1 MDDIGIYPRSN
12 NVELTTN
19 QMNDTDFR
27 NLVRSLNKEQWQ
39 FFNHV
44 LHSVKVSDDQLS
56 LFLSGGA
63 GVGKS
68 WVTNALYEAVTKY
81 LNHVV
86 GENPDEAKVIKLA
99 PTGKAAYN
107 IRGNTVHSGLQLPV
121 NKGFHYIPLDNDR
134 LNTIRSKLRKLKVVL
149 IDEISMVGSGMFN
162 FVNLRLQQIMG
173 SKMPF
178 GGVSIIAVGDLFQL
192 QPVFDKWIFE
202 NSNKDY
208 GPLALN
214 VWQEYFEMYEL
225 TQIMRQ
231 KEDKQFAE
239 LLNRLREGHHSQND
253 IEQLK
258 TRILQPNCRNSN
270 VTHLFTTNKSVA
282 AHNNKTFTCCNDDKA
297 EIEAV
302 DIVVGDISD
311 DKKQQFKQRISSDS
325 TKTMGL
331 HSVLSVATSA
341 KYDLTT
347 NVSVNDGMTN
357 GSECTICEIDYR
369 VLNSSRPSIIW
380 VLFSE
385 PNVGQNCRNEKSHL
399 YNTHVQRHWTPIL
412 EITRQFKIG
421 KSTNVKVLRRQFPL
435 RPAAAKTIHRC
446 QGDTLDEAVVDF
458 PNSTREHMHY
468 VGLSRVRNIDKLHI
482 LNLSENKIRVNPK
495 VKEEMARLRSKCKL
509 VPCVPDL
516 TAVSYTKTLKILFHN
531 VRSLHLHISDISNDF
546 DVQATDISIFV
557 ETALCARDT
566 DEEYKIDGFDLFRND
581 HIHLENN
588 IRTTYGTITYL
599 KSTLAYLVPPFS
611 YNYNNM
617 EISVTVVNEPVPNL
631 HIVGIYRSRSKV
643 KLHKLIEALDYLH
656 MTLLV
661 NKPTILLGDFNID
674 LLKPSSERKALMR
687 NMIECRGYSQ
697 LISQFTTDNRTCI
710 DHIYTNIPHVVHSSG
725 TLESYF
731 SDHKPIFVCLQLM
744 H

>member
-27 NLVRSLNKEQWQ
+27 NLVRSLNKEQRQ

-357 GSECTICEIDYR
+357 GSECTICKIDYR

-385 PNVGQNCRNEKSHL
+385 HNVGQNCRNENSHL

>member
-1 MDDIGIYPRSN
+1 
-12 NVELTTN
+12 
-19 QMNDTDFR
+19 
-27 NLVRSLNKEQWQ
+27 
-39 FFNHV
+39 
-44 LHSVKVSDDQLS
+44 
-56 LFLSGGA
+56 
-63 GVGKS
+63 
-68 WVTNALYEAVTKY
+68 
-81 LNHVV
+81 
-86 GENPDEAKVIKLA
+86 
-99 PTGKAAYN
+99 
-107 IRGNTVHSGLQLPV
+107 
-121 NKGFHYIPLDNDR
+121 
-134 LNTIRSKLRKLKVVL
+134 
-149 IDEISMVGSGMFN
+149 
-162 FVNLRLQQIMG
+162 
-173 SKMPF
+173 
-178 GGVSIIAVGDLFQL
+178 
-192 QPVFDKWIFE
+192 
-202 NSNKDY
+202 
-208 GPLALN
+208 
-214 VWQEYFEMYEL
+214 
-225 TQIMRQ
+225 
-231 KEDKQFAE
+231 
-239 LLNRLREGHHSQND
+239 
-253 IEQLK
+253 
-258 TRILQPNCRNSN
+258 
-270 VTHLFTTNKSVA
+270 
-282 AHNNKTFTCCNDDKA
+282 
-297 EIEAV
+297 
-302 DIVVGDISD
+302 
-311 DKKQQFKQRISSDS
+311 
-325 TKTMGL
+325 
-331 HSVLSVATSA
+331 
-341 KYDLTT
+341 
-347 NVSVNDGMTN
+347 
-357 GSECTICEIDYR
+357 
-369 VLNSSRPSIIW
+369 
-380 VLFSE
+380 
-385 PNVGQNCRNEKSHL
+385 L

-435 RPAAAKTIHRC
+435 RPAAAKTINRC